1 MTRLFLIL
9 ILSGMCCTVSA
20 KLKIVVSDIQAGKGS
35 VVAEVYDNDK
45 DFFKKP
51 VASQTMKATN
61 NRLEFS
67 FEIPEGVYAVMIY
80 QDLNENKLLD
90 RRMIGIPKEPYG
102 LSNNFTPHFG
112 PPKFDDC
119 RFNLV
124 DPTILTIKLH

>member
-9 ILSGMCCTVSA
+9 ILSGMCYTVSA
-20 KLKIVVSDIQAGKGS
+20 KLKIVISDIQAGKGS
-35 VVAEVYDNDK
+35 VVAEVYDNGK

-61 NRLEFS
+61 NMLEFS

>member
-1 MTRLFLIL
+1 
-9 ILSGMCCTVSA
+9 MCYTVSA
-20 KLKIVVSDIQAGKGS
+20 KLKIVISDIQAGKGS
-35 VVAEVYDNDK
+35 VVAEVYDNGK

-61 NRLEFS
+61 NMLEFS